1 MSFLFAAFAAVLVA
15 SSLLVVLH
23 RNPVTSALFLV
34 LAFCSLAGLYLLLG
48 AEFIGMVQ
56 VIVYAGAIMVL
67 FLFVI
72 MYLNLGRDIESG
84 FQLAVRRGLGWV
96 LGAVLVAEGTLL
108 ISRQWVA
115 GPALPQ
121 TPPPP
126 GGNTQALGELL
137 YSRYLFPFEVTSV
150 VLLVAMVGAI
160 VITRGRTAEAPGGP
174 GLAPAPTRAAP
185 TAGRPA
191 PAPAQESPAPAGGPD
206 PDHARAPREA
216 GSGAPPGA
224 PLAPEPEAE
233 PAVVGSGS
241 GAPPEGA

>member
-1 MSFLFAAFAAVLVA
+1 MSYLFAAFAAVLVA

-72 MYLNLGRDIESG
+72 MYLNLGRDVESG

-96 LGAVLVAEGTLL
+96 LGAVLVAEGSLL
-108 ISRQWVA
+108 LARRWGA

-121 TPPPP
+121 SPPPP

-160 VITRGRTAEAPGGP
+160 VITRGRTAEAPA
-174 GLAPAPTRAAP
+174 APAPAREATS
-185 TAGRPA
+185 TGRPA
-191 PAPAQESPAPAGGPD
+191 PAPAREAPAPAGGPT
-206 PDHARAPREA
+206 A
-216 GSGAPPGA
+216 APPGA
-224 PLAPEPEAE
+224 PVAPEPEPE
-233 PAVVGSGS
+233 TAVVISGS
-241 GAPPEGA
+241 DAPPEGA